1 MQTILT
7 ENQRFNDSQN
17 FITLYKLITASN
29 IIFVVLV
36 AKSFFSHL
44 IKKPMVFFSFI
55 IMAPCSLNSFGL
67 ICSRKI
73 NGCFS
78 KVVV

>member
-44 IKKPMVFFSFI
+44 IKKHMVFFH
-55 IMAPCSLNSFGL
+55 L
-67 ICSRKI
+67 
-73 NGCFS
+73 
-78 KVVV
+78 

>member
-7 ENQRFNDSQN
+7 ENQHFNDSQN

-36 AKSFFSHL
+36 VKSFNFT
-44 IKKPMVFFSFI
+44 FD
-55 IMAPCSLNSFGL
+55 
-67 ICSRKI
+67 
-73 NGCFS
+73 
-78 KVVV
+78 

>member
-36 AKSFFSHL
+36 VKYFNFT
-44 IKKPMVFFSFI
+44 FD
-55 IMAPCSLNSFGL
+55 
-67 ICSRKI
+67 
-73 NGCFS
+73 
-78 KVVV
+78 